1 MTTRPSDTLNP
12 ARAARPT
19 ALVRL
24 AALVVAVLWAVMDL
38 GTKSLAETSLA
49 RQSGHQLQ
57 LTSVFDLTLSYNAG
71 VTFGMGRAVPA
82 IWILLATSLIA
93 AAVAWAL
100 LRAKRP
106 SAAFALALVLGG
118 ALGNIIDRAP
128 DGLVTDF
135 LDFHLRGLHWPAFNI
150 ADVGIVAGVIALLG
164 LELMPERRRPRSA
177 EGP

>member
-1 MTTRPSDTLNP
+1 MTTRPSDAVDP
-12 ARAARPT
+12 AQPSRPA
-19 ALVRL
+19 ALVRFAAFGL
-24 AALVVAVLWAVMDL
+24 AALWAVMDL
-38 GTKSLAETSLA
+38 GAKSLAEASLA
-49 RQSGHQLQ
+49 GQPGNQLQ
-57 LTSVFDLTLSYNAG
+57 LSSFFDLTLSYNAG

-135 LDFHLRGLHWPAFNI
+135 LDFHLRGLHWPAFNL
-150 ADVGIVAGVIALLG
+150 ADVGIVVGVIALLG
-164 LELMPERRRPRSA
+164 LELIPERRRPRSA
-177 EGP
+177 EGH